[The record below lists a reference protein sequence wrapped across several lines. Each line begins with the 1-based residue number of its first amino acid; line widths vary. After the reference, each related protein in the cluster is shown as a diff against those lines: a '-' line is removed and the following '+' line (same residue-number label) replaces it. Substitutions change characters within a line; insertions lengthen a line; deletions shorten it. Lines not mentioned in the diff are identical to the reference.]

1 MAAIVSILLIVLAYL
16 LGAIP
21 IGLLLCRLK
30 GIDIRTVGS
39 GNIGATN
46 VFRSVSKPL
55 GILTFV
61 GDALKGFVPAYF
73 FPILGKC
80 LLGCSQG
87 QEFGILCGVAAIAG
101 HNWPVYLKFKGG
113 KGISTSAGVL
123 LGIAPAAVG
132 IGFASWIVLFLTS
145 RFVSV
150 ASIGAAIVVPV
161 VSWSLYSDRG
171 RLLPIVLTI
180 LGAIAVWR
188 HKSNIQRLIDG
199 SEHRFSFRGQRT
211 EVRGQKSEDR
221 GQNGEKQNGAD

>member
-1 MAAIVSILLIVLAYL
+1 MSIIFPILQIVAAYL

-21 IGLLLCRLK
+21 IGLLLSRMK
-30 GIDIRTVGS
+30 GVDIRTVGS

-61 GDALKGFVPAYF
+61 GDAVKGFVPAYF
-73 FPILGKC
+73 FPILGKWIT
-80 LLGCSQG
+80 GMVQG
-87 QEFGILCGVAAIAG
+87 PEIGLLCGVAAIAG

-113 KGISTSAGVL
+113 KGIATSAGVL
-123 LGIAPAAVG
+123 LGIAPQAVAWG
-132 IGFASWIVLFLTS
+132 LLSWFVLLLAT
-145 RFVSV
+145 RYVSV

-161 VSWSLYSDRG
+161 VSWSLYSEEG

-180 LGAIAVWR
+180 LGLLAVWR

-199 SEHRFSFRGQRT
+199 SEHRFSFRKKTQTGNSQL
-211 EVRGQKSEDR
+211 E
-221 GQNGEKQNGAD
+221 A

>member
-1 MAAIVSILLIVLAYL
+1 MSLIVPILLITLAYL

-21 IGLLLCRLK
+21 IGLLLSRLK

-61 GDALKGFVPAYF
+61 GDALKGFVPAF
-73 FPILGKC
+73 VFPILGKMVT
-80 LLGCSQG
+80 GTFQG
-87 QEFGILCGVAAIAG
+87 PEIGILCGVAAIAG

-113 KGISTSAGVL
+113 KGIATSAGVL

-132 IGFASWIVLFLTS
+132 WGLLSWIVLFVIS

-150 ASIGAAIVVPV
+150 ASIGAAIVVPA
-161 VSWSLYSDRG
+161 VSWTLYSG
-171 RLLPIVLTI
+171 KGLLLPIVLTI
-180 LGAIAVWR
+180 LGLLAVWR
-188 HKSNIQRLIDG
+188 HTSNIQRLIDG
-199 SEHRFSFRGQRT
+199 TEHRFSF
-211 EVRGQKSEDR
+211 K
-221 GQNGEKQNGAD
+221 KQT